1 MLVGVPLKDDEFK
14 IYPMNFLNDRI
25 LKGTFWC
32 DYKPWTDLTN
42 LVKMYVKKV
51 NAKRCFFR
59 ILFT

>member
-42 LVKMYVKKV
+42 LVEM
-51 NAKRCFFR
+51 
-59 ILFT
+59 